1 MGDSIKVPNEDK
13 KTIVLPKELQKEMM
27 EFFLR
32 TSIPRKKRLE
42 QERLSNAS
50 DRGDA

>member
-1 MGDSIKVPNEDK
+1 MGESNATPKKVE

-32 TSIPRKKRLE
+32 TSIPRKKKLE
-42 QERLSNAS
+42 QERLSTTG
-50 DRGDA
+50 DRGDS